1 MLQNTDDKFAVY
13 KDHHLFIKKLY
24 ITSQIISIQKNKRS
38 LNYDNSWQINA
49 IEYNWES
56 YRSLSMNSF
65 VYIIY

>member
-1 MLQNTDDKFAVY
+1 MLQNTDDKLAVY

-49 IEYNWES
+49 IE
-56 YRSLSMNSF
+56 
-65 VYIIY
+65 